1 MSRQNEAAGQPEELI
16 DIVGLLTDFLRTLRR
31 MWIWVVI
38 LAIYDLLFGLVAY
51 GVFDFLLED

>member
-38 LAIYDLLFGLVAY
+38 LAIAGGALSFTRDYMSWSP
-51 GVFDFLLED
+51 